1 MKFLK
6 LFIELLVLILILV
19 DYNKIFYKLDE
30 LYIIYIVF
38 YNDLEVRVLYWI
50 DRYFI
55 GDLFLSLVSL

>member
-55 GDLFLSLVSL
+55 GDMFLSLVSL